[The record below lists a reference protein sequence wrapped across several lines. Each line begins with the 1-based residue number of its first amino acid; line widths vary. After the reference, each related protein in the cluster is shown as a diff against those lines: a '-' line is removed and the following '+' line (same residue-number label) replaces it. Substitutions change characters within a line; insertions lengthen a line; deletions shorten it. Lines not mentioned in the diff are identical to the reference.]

1 MTRRAKLSLD
11 PEQRTKAAPPHGF
24 DGEPDKQEPDAVPA
38 PAPAA
43 AAEGIAEAERVARHW
58 QADRPTPCAEEGAV
72 AAAPQH
78 PLRAAGSTVVAVAR
92 VLARKPAVRAVGVA
106 VLAGVSIYLL
116 RRRLF

>member
-24 DGEPDKQEPDAVPA
+24 DGEPGKQEPETVPD
-38 PAPAA
+38 PVPGA

-58 QADRPTPCAEEGAV
+58 QADRPTPCAEDGAAV
-72 AAAPQH
+72 AAPQH
-78 PLRAAGSTVVAVAR
+78 PLLVAGNAVVAVAR
-92 VLARKPAVRAVGVA
+92 VLARKPAVRAVGAA